1 MKALIIH
8 HDDPDGRMG
17 GYILYRFLL
26 NQYPEVKTKEANYN
40 TIFDFKEL
48 VEPEDKVFIVDF
60 SLNNQYFTKLTDIV
74 PRENIVW
81 IDHHKSAIES
91 YTNQATLEGIRN
103 VSKSGCELAYIYTKG
118 YREKSP
124 GRMVNI
130 NSSNEVEFK
139 LIEDIEIPRPIQL
152 IGDYDVWRH
161 NGEGIEYFFID
172 GLDAYWDRAKLTT
185 PEGLNFWKGIY
196 ENTDNVIDDIID
208 QGKIINRYKVSMNAC
223 DVEDKAFPCR
233 LRKFENIE
241 CIAINSCAR
250 SSTIFKSVHNDYEV
264 GLVFNYIEIP
274 ERKMEF
280 SIYRL
285 GKNKDKD
292 IDVSKIAQSFGG
304 GGHHDASGFATN
316 GTLPFV
322 SK

>member
-1 MKALIIH
+1 
-8 HDDPDGRMG
+8 
-17 GYILYRFLL
+17 
-26 NQYPEVKTKEANYN
+26 
-40 TIFDFKEL
+40 
-48 VEPEDKVFIVDF
+48 
-60 SLNNQYFTKLTDIV
+60 
-74 PRENIVW
+74 
-81 IDHHKSAIES
+81 
-91 YTNQATLEGIRN
+91 
-103 VSKSGCELAYIYTKG
+103 
-118 YREKSP
+118 
-124 GRMVNI
+124 
-130 NSSNEVEFK
+130 
-139 LIEDIEIPRPIQL
+139 
-152 IGDYDVWRH
+152 
-161 NGEGIEYFFID
+161 
-172 GLDAYWDRAKLTT
+172 
-185 PEGLNFWKGIY
+185 
-196 ENTDNVIDDIID
+196 
-208 QGKIINRYKVSMNAC
+208 MNAC